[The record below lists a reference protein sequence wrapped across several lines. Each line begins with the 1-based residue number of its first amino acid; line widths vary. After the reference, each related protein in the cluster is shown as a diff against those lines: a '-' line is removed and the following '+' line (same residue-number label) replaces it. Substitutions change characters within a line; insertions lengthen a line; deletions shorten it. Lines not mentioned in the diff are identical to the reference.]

1 MSNVSTNIKGLKI
14 IRNFITRNEE
24 IELLNIMKNI
34 EWNGTLL
41 RKSRHFGYNYN
52 YKTKT
57 ITKDD
62 YIGNLPEWS
71 EKYISRMLK
80 NDLINKYP
88 NQITVNRYLP
98 GEGIAAHI
106 DVPDIFDNDLYSI
119 SLGSGCNI
127 ILESEYKKEEY
138 YIEPRTFMLFRDQ
151 ARYEYTHCI
160 KRLKYDI
167 IGDREVQRNTRYSVT
182 FRNVLL

>member
-1 MSNVSTNIKGLKI
+1 MT
-14 IRNFITRNEE
+14 T
-24 IELLNIMKNI
+24 
-34 EWNGTLL
+34 
-41 RKSRHFGYNYN
+41 
-52 YKTKT
+52 
-57 ITKDD
+57 
-62 YIGNLPEWS
+62 GNLPEWS

-167 IGDREVQRNTRYSVT
+167 IGGHEVQRNTRYSVT